1 MITLGNSRLVALP
14 PSGIR
19 VVQHRARPTSID
31 LSVGQPCLMP
41 DPAPFE
47 AATEWIRAHGCPYPP
62 YNGIPELR
70 EAVAG
75 IYGGRFHA
83 KPENACVTN
92 GSQEAIYLAI
102 KALLEPGRDEAL
114 VVDPGYPSYGRCCD
128 LEGVVRHT
136 VKARA
141 EDRFRVHASDVLE
154 ALTPQTR
161 MILIGSPAN
170 PSGALFSR
178 ADVEALAA
186 ALIER
191 PGPPVYVVVDEVYR
205 ELTYVDDGYPALSD
219 AYPHTI
225 VVQSLSKSC
234 ALTGLR
240 VGFLIGPEDVVSLAT
255 RAHMLMLMSV
265 SMPAQRVALEIFRD
279 PQRLRAHV
287 PWYVAHRSSMLESAR
302 AAGVSI
308 IEPDGAFYVMVRL
321 PERWAH
327 DSLGAA
333 HALLDE
339 QDVVT
344 VPGSVFG
351 SQGEGY
357 LRMTWAAHEDAV
369 REGLARIGRFIAAC
383 AS

>member
-1 MITLGNSRLVALP
+1 MIDGGNSRLAALP

-19 VVQHRARPTSID
+19 VVQYRARPTSID

-41 DPAPFE
+41 DPEPFV
-47 AATEWIRAHGCPYPP
+47 AAAEWVRVHGCPYPP

-75 IYGGRFHA
+75 IYGGRFHDKA
-83 KPENACVTN
+83 ENVCVTN

-102 KALLEPGRDEAL
+102 KSLLEPGRDEAL

-128 LEGVVRHT
+128 LEGVAKRT
-136 VKARA
+136 VVAKAG
-141 EDRFRVHASDVLE
+141 DGFRIHASALLE
-154 ALTPQTR
+154 ALTPATR
-161 MILIGSPAN
+161 MIVLGSPAN
-170 PSGALFSR
+170 PSGALFSQ
-178 ADVEALAA
+178 ADVDLLARE
-186 ALIER
+186 LQQR
-191 PGPPVYVVVDEVYR
+191 GGPPVVVVVDEVYR
-205 ELTYVDDGYPALSD
+205 ELTYAAHPYPSIAD
-219 AYPHTI
+219 ASPHPL

-240 VGFLIGPEDVVSLAT
+240 VGFLVGPAELVSLAT

-265 SMPAQRVALEIFRD
+265 SLPAQRVALEIVRR
-279 PQRLRAHV
+279 PERLRAHV
-287 PWYVAHRSSMLESAR
+287 PWYVRHRASMLR
-302 AAGVSI
+302 AARDAGVPV

-321 PERWAH
+321 PERWSR

-351 SQGEGY
+351 SQAEGY
-357 LRMTWAAHEDAV
+357 LRVTWAAEEDRV
-369 REGLARIGRFIAAC
+369 GEGMARIGRFIEAC